1 MNRGVHLFLVGSLAL
16 VPVATSAQA
25 PGRGAGSIDDVV
37 EWMEPLVLEETPE
50 ALNAYPQLAIDP
62 EGGYL
67 VTDRQLAQVRVYG
80 PDGALVSYFGREGDG
95 PGEFRNLRGVAR
107 LSTGELCTVDFEGR
121 LALWDQSGELI
132 VERRLPIIGA
142 MGIAPLEGSQ
152 VAVVTSPVA
161 ARPDS
166 MDVPW
171 LRLVNIQTL
180 DIGPEILSLP
190 LTLQN
195 LSTASSVETGLNPT
209 LGTKFGLTWSIFDS
223 LWVVDLTRPDERR
236 SMKLESDALGL
247 NTRPVDRFDDREGFV
262 NWMLTATFP
271 GAAFQAPGGG
281 WLVALFR
288 REGRGASWSVLRVDE
303 SGRRIWEREETPRL
317 VATDPDGGI
326 LYFEEPTGLAPN
338 RFNRAR
344 VKN

>member
-1 MNRGVHLFLVGSLAL
+1 
-16 VPVATSAQA
+16 
-25 PGRGAGSIDDVV
+25 
-37 EWMEPLVLEETPE
+37 
-50 ALNAYPQLAIDP
+50 
-62 EGGYL
+62 
-67 VTDRQLAQVRVYG
+67 
-80 PDGALVSYFGREGDG
+80 
-95 PGEFRNLRGVAR
+95 
-107 LSTGELCTVDFEGR
+107 
-121 LALWDQSGELI
+121 
-132 VERRLPIIGA
+132 
-142 MGIAPLEGSQ
+142 
-152 VAVVTSPVA
+152 
-161 ARPDS
+161 

-288 REGRGASWSVLRVDE
+288 REGRGASWGVLRVDE